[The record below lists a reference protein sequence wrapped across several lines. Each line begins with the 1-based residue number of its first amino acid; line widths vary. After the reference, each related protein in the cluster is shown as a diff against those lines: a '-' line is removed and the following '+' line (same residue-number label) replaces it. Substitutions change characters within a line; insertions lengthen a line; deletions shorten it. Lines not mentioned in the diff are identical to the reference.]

1 MATSSDAEVF
11 HSRRRG
17 GCAPYHAP
25 VDPAAFDVL
34 TFDCYGTLIDWETG
48 IVAALRRAASWP
60 CTDEELLERFGTH
73 EAEAEAGPYRPY
85 REVLAAAARGIARD
99 LDVELSDAAAAFG
112 SSVGDWPPFADS
124 PEALRRLAARYRLG
138 VVTNCD
144 QDLFAASNRRLGV
157 RFDWV
162 ITAER
167 VRSYKPNPRHFEVAL
182 QEIGLPKERVL
193 HVAQSLF
200 HDHVPAKRLGLST
213 VWIDRRAGR
222 TGSGATPPAEAEPDA
237 VFPSLAAFADV
248 ALARKSGSTAT

>member
-1 MATSSDAEVF
+1 MEPLDVGRFE
-11 HSRRRG
+11 
-17 GCAPYHAP
+17 
-25 VDPAAFDVL
+25 VL

-60 CTDEELLERFGTH
+60 VTDEALLERFAEH
-73 EAEAEAGPYRPY
+73 EAEAESGEYRPY
-85 REVLAAAARGIARD
+85 REVLAAAARGVARD
-99 LDVELSDAAAAFG
+99 AGLELSEDAAAAFG
-112 SSVGDWPPFADS
+112 QSVGDWPAFPDS
-124 PEALRRLAARYRLG
+124 PGALRRLAERYRLG

-144 QDLFAASNRRLGV
+144 EELFAASNERLGV

-182 QEIGLPKERVL
+182 EEIGLPRERLL

-200 HDHVPAKRLGLST
+200 HDHVPAKLLGLST

-222 TGSGATPPAEAEPDA
+222 AGSGATPPADAEPDA
-237 VFPSLAAFADV
+237 VFPSLAAFADA
-248 ALARKSGSTAT
+248 ALGGTMPPRGKEGP